1 MWRNIESIIFLSLPN
16 YRYVILYMTT
26 TIGILHT
33 RCMKKLNN
41 LRAIYTYMQKPTHIL
56 DDLREEYMIT
66 VVDIINTYNTDQN
79 DGSVLWLEYMAR
91 ISSNNLFGQI
101 DRMINDISDQVS
113 VHDEYIGKLLHEC
126 DNAKT
131 DEVIIKQPTAHCID
145 CGSTHGGQCTHD
157 RTDGSGTVQTPQ
169 RKRHGSYDRGRHCR
183 VALKKILTEITFSL
197 PLNEER
203 RIRDWFRQYPN
214 NDITKVSCKTLR
226 LTLRD
231 TKLTKY
237 NMYIPYI
244 LKILTGHTP
253 LRISQE
259 EQDMICK
266 RAEAAFMIL
275 KDPYGN
281 MPFYQYLVYKV
292 VDLLYSSDVSRR
304 DSILSC
310 IHLQRKETTVKNDSK
325 WRRACSL
332 LTADEFYIYHAT
344 VLSAI

>member
-1 MWRNIESIIFLSLPN
+1 
-16 YRYVILYMTT
+16 MTT
-26 TIGILHT
+26 TIGILHA
-33 RCMKKLNN
+33 RCMKKLTN
-41 LRAIYTYMQKPTHIL
+41 LHIIYTNLNKSTAAL
-56 DDLREEYMIT
+56 DELRDEYMIT

-101 DRMINDISDQVS
+101 DRMINEVSDHISNS
-113 VHDEYIGKLLHEC
+113 DEYLCKLLLEC

-131 DEVIIKQPTAHCID
+131 DEVIIKQPIVQCADCCMAHAGRCVN
-145 CGSTHGGQCTHD
+145 D
-157 RTDGSGTVQTPQ
+157 RSDGVCSVPTSH

-197 PLNEER
+197 PSAEER

-226 LTLRD
+226 LALRD
-231 TKLTKY
+231 TRLTKY

-244 LKILTGHTP
+244 RKILTGNTP

-259 EQDMICK
+259 EQDIICK

-292 VDLLYSSDVSRR
+292 VDLLYANDKARH

-325 WRRACSL
+325 WRRACNL
-332 LTADEFYIYHAT
+332 LNSDNFYIYCPT